1 VRCVWR
7 CFTTT
12 TTNHHSMMRAQP
24 RQWCPERAGHGLF
37 ARHRSQDLRPG
48 RKRDLIV
55 KIVYLLCPGANPA
68 LRLPPRPDG
77 ADGSVC
83 VCVCVCGQR
92 LLEHGAALASL
103 LLQDG
108 STARASMISWLP
120 WVVQTMQERGSADS
134 SLFLRALAAHRRV
147 HLRRRWRHVQGSQ
160 RDTAGN
166 SEVCERM
173 PFGAAAAAAASLR
186 TVTQE

>member
-83 VCVCVCGQR
+83 VCVCVCVCVGSGC
-92 LLEHGAALASL
+92 L
-103 LLQDG
+103 
-108 STARASMISWLP
+108 STARPWLRCCFKMDP
-120 WVVQTMQERGSADS
+120 PHV
-134 SLFLRALAAHRRV
+134 RA
-147 HLRRRWRHVQGSQ
+147 
-160 RDTAGN
+160 
-166 SEVCERM
+166 
-173 PFGAAAAAAASLR
+173 
-186 TVTQE
+186 